1 MEKKEKK
8 LRHVRRHLIIVEE
21 DTIMNTIVN
30 TPMDPRTKS
39 PMFKR
44 MDVQQRKLVRAGQ
57 HVLWRAIL
65 ADRRG
70 RYHLREVI
78 V

>member
-1 MEKKEKK
+1 MIKKRLK
-8 LRHVRRHLIIVEE
+8 HVRRHLIIVKE
-21 DTIMNTIVN
+21 DAIMNTMVN
-30 TPMDPRTKS
+30 TPMDPRSNS
-39 PMFKR
+39 PIFKR
-44 MDVQQRKLVRAGQ
+44 MDVQERKLVRAGQ